1 VILLMPPVKQL
12 SAGLPMESLN
22 ILYWMP
28 NLFAFNHSDMS
39 QTVHLSL
46 IQHAFES
53 SPEATV
59 KKVVDHIRNA
69 ANDGAQV
76 ICLQELFNTSYFCS
90 TVNQKNFALAE
101 SIPGPTTNRL
111 GKLAG
116 ELSVVLLVP
125 VFEKE
130 AAGLYYNS
138 IAVIDAD
145 GTLLG
150 KYRKMHIPED
160 PGFHEKYYFTPG
172 DLGYRVFD
180 TAYCKIGTLI
190 CWDQWFPEAARL
202 TALKGADLIVY
213 PTAIGTLHEERD
225 AEKEQFSDAWKTIQ
239 RSHAIAN
246 GCFVASV
253 NRVGSEEAARFWGG
267 SFVAGPFGEI
277 LSEGGEQEG
286 IISSEIDLSLIEPQR
301 QTWPFF
307 RDRRVDSY
315 DSITK
320 RIDT

>member
-1 VILLMPPVKQL
+1 
-12 SAGLPMESLN
+12 
-22 ILYWMP
+22 
-28 NLFAFNHSDMS
+28 MS
-39 QTVHLSL
+39 KPIRLSL
-46 IQHAFES
+46 IQHSYKS
-53 SPEATV
+53 SPEKTV
-59 KKVVDHIRNA
+59 QEVTTHIRTA
-69 ANDGAQV
+69 ASDGAQI
-76 ICLQELFNTSYFCS
+76 ICLQELFNTKYFCS
-90 TVNQKNFALAE
+90 SVDQQNFSLAE
-101 SIPGPTTNRL
+101 SIPGPTTNKL
-111 GKLAG
+111 SKLAA

-125 VFEKE
+125 IFEK
-130 AAGLYYNS
+130 AAPGLYFNS
-138 IAVIDAD
+138 LAVIDAD
-145 GTLLG
+145 GSLLG

-172 DLGYRVFD
+172 DLGYRVFE

-225 AEKEQFSDAWKTIQ
+225 AEKEQFTDAWKTIQ

-246 GCFVASV
+246 GCYVASV

-277 LSEGGEQEG
+277 ITEAGEEEG
-286 IISSEIDLSLIEPQR
+286 IVSAEIDLSVLEPQR

-315 DSITK
+315 DGITK
-320 RIDT
+320 RMG